1 MRYVDNVLV
10 ARDTVPEPFGNSLF
24 SLVTGTARLPSTGG
38 SGTAR
43 TQEDAVPSRPSEM
56 AEGQHRDI

>member
-1 MRYVDNVLV
+1 MRYVDNVL
-10 ARDTVPEPFGNSLF
+10 AAGDTAPEPFGNSLF

-43 TQEDAVPSRPSEM
+43 TQEDAVPS
-56 AEGQHRDI
+56 